1 MDGEKCTPFPPLRE
15 PPHTFR
21 CHFPLA
27 FPCTKPLTIFSRK
40 ADFSDDDRAEGGAFS
55 TGHTTFLKPLHR
67 IPCFNGA
74 HSPMPAPVPHPRNAC
89 LKRHI
94 VLFPLP
100 LVRNPP
106 RTDHIRRSFAKI
118 ERLYEEF
125 LKPILLVGL
134 FAPPEELS
142 AGVVL
147 GMLYF
152 YVLAHQP
159 DFDVR

>member
-1 MDGEKCTPFPPLRE
+1 MSHSSENE
-15 PPHTFR
+15 
-21 CHFPLA
+21 
-27 FPCTKPLTIFSRK
+27 I
-40 ADFSDDDRAEGGAFS
+40 
-55 TGHTTFLKPLHR
+55 
-67 IPCFNGA
+67 IP
-74 HSPMPAPVPHPRNAC
+74 S
-89 LKRHI
+89 
-94 VLFPLP
+94 
-100 LVRNPP
+100 
-106 RTDHIRRSFAKI
+106 
-118 ERLYEEF
+118 RLYEEF